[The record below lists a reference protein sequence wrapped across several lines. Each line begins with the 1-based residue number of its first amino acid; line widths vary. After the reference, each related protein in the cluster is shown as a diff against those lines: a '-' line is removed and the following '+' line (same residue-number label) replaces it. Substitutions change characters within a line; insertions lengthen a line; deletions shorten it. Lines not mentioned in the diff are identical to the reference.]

1 LRDAEFLTQ
10 AELIVRVSRLSAER
24 LTCWV
29 DEGLVRAADDREKR
43 FDATDIARL
52 ELLCDLADDFDL
64 TTEALGVVC
73 TLLDQVH
80 TLRNQLLSLGKAVDS
95 QPNDVREAII
105 DALTGTLR
113 GE

>member
-1 LRDAEFLTQ
+1 MRDAEFFTQ
-10 AELIVRVSRLSAER
+10 AELIVRVSRLSVDR

-29 DEGLVRAADDREKR
+29 DEGLIRAADNGEKR
-43 FDATDIARL
+43 FDATDVARL
-52 ELLCDLADDFDL
+52 ELLCDLVDDFDL
-64 TTEALGVVC
+64 TNEALGVVC

-80 TLRNQLLSLGKAVDS
+80 TLRNQLFSLGKAVDA
-95 QPNDVREAII
+95 QPSEVREALI